1 MRIVMVSTLSV
12 FMMVLLVMM
21 SMLDAIHVTSTVR
34 ATMIN
39 VQVCISSGL
48 LLVRAWLLCV
58 ATIASHH
65 VRHI

>member
-21 SMLDAIHVTSTVR
+21 IHVTSTVR
-34 ATMIN
+34 APMIN